1 MYSIYE
7 IKNREECTGQKC
19 YTKSSEGVST
29 GPNKWLSHIVSGSFL
44 KETLA
49 SDTYK
54 ID

>member
-1 MYSIYE
+1 MRLRIVKSAQA
-7 IKNREECTGQKC
+7 KNVTL
-19 YTKSSEGVST
+19 KSSEGVST
-29 GPNKWLSHIVSGSFL
+29 SPNKSLSHIVSGSFL